1 MFWRIPACMETF
13 RYLLVW
19 SIWYQLIFYIHHKPI
34 IRKVDILYF
43 SLCLAHWTFVRS
55 FELCW
60 KKPYIRPKICI
71 SKTPN
76 IKMLWPSENTRILEW
91 NFIAIWFDAS
101 SKFQTNVQMN
111 FVRKY
116 VFVSKF
122 FFHGNYVDCL
132 YFTIVL
138 FISLNQVN
146 VLRVLFGNIGFSQVD
161 CNPLGVFGV
170 YFYRISDL
178 CRKTPASYLV
188 ILKLLIPN

>member
-1 MFWRIPACMETF
+1 MLE
-13 RYLLVW
+13 
-19 SIWYQLIFYIHHKPI
+19 KP
-34 IRKVDILYF
+34 
-43 SLCLAHWTFVRS
+43 S
-55 FELCW
+55 
-60 KKPYIRPKICI
+60 IRPKIRI

-146 VLRVLFGNIGFSQVD
+146 VLRVLFGNIGLSQVD
-161 CNPLGVFGV
+161 RNPLGVLWNMHKICRCFMGWTSDQLQFLFCTNPWKDFV
-170 YFYRISDL
+170 FWRIFSL
-178 CRKTPASYLV
+178 KTWFLTSGSCL
-188 ILKLLIPN
+188 